1 MAFDSILEPDS
12 QLPFFG
18 GSYFPQQAQQQMPGF
33 QDLLL
38 RIIDSFDNKRE
49 ELDEQS
55 QKLSQALDQLTPP
68 VLDPGVEDFALLEH
82 GRGQL
87 LQQHDSAQGGFA
99 KALNFRC
106 LLDCCAY

>member
-1 MAFDSILEPDS
+1 MARLFLEPDS

-18 GSYFPQQAQQQMPGF
+18 GSYFPQQAPQQMPGF

-55 QKLSQALDQLTPP
+55 QN
-68 VLDPGVEDFALLEH
+68 
-82 GRGQL
+82 
-87 LQQHDSAQGGFA
+87 SA
-99 KALNFRC
+99 KRWISIR
-106 LLDCCAY
+106 